1 MDRKIVVAACLGV
14 VAGVLLGVGASTVL
28 DDDEPAQAAP
38 REAVEPTT
46 TTAAVGLVDPPPDHD
61 AVVFLARHVTEGER
75 AALEDLL
82 ASDPAVADFR
92 YMDHEA
98 SVVEYEEIFCD
109 NEAMLAEGRRNPNL
123 IPTSYRIE
131 LVDPDDPDVA
141 DLLER
146 LEDAMGVM
154 RVTATPR

>member
-1 MDRKIVVAACLGV
+1 MADLVAAGQ
-14 VAGVLLGVGASTVL
+14 SS
-28 DDDEPAQAAP
+28 
-38 REAVEPTT
+38 
-46 TTAAVGLVDPPPDHD
+46 LVDPPPDYD
-61 AVVFLARHVTEGER
+61 AVIFLARHTTEAES

-98 SVVEYEEIFCD
+98 SVAEYEETFCD

-131 LVDPDDPDVA
+131 LVDRDDPDAA

-146 LEDAMGVM
+146 LEDAAGVM